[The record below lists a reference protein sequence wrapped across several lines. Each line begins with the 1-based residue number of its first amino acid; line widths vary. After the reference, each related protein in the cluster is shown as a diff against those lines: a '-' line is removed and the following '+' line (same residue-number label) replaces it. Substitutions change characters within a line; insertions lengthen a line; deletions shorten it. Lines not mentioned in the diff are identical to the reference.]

1 MNKNGGNVLKEH
13 KNERSGRDR
22 NLLFYLLITQTS
34 QSTIHLLLISV
45 VLARPEVLNLLGLQ
59 PFVDY
64 VTYGWKFEGYKNL
77 VTQQLWDLDFEV
89 YYFQMFAASILIAGI
104 FATITFIWL
113 TVVAVLFPGEFY
125 YQTRPVRK
133 QRLYSTYVALIGA
146 TVFIPFF
153 LFYNQEQINI
163 RSKRYEILIYTDVMG
178 WILFVWLWGYCIT
191 FVYMFTMMVK
201 RGHSVGK
208 NDNSSR

>member
-1 MNKNGGNVLKEH
+1 M
-13 KNERSGRDR
+13 RSGRDR
-22 NLLFYLLITQTS
+22 NLLFADNAD
-34 QSTIHLLLISV
+34 QSINDPFVLISV
-45 VLARPEVLNLLGLQ
+45 VLASQIVLNLLGLQ

-89 YYFQMFAASILIAGI
+89 YYFQIFAASILIAGI

-201 RGHSVGK
+201 RGHSVRK